1 MRARNPFAGYNVM
14 LLGNLVP
21 LRPLQVRVFVGFFL
35 VSIMKRVDVL
45 PEDNGGIVEF
55 IHGGHASTSW
65 TELVGLEYRKR
76 IFVLSKRYKKTYG
89 SCLHISRLC
98 QQHASRSFMD
108 YFWTRTGWSCGS
120 LWILTFLST
129 HECCQAQSRKHTL
142 FMSGETCCRQSGSNG
157 IDVRTWHP
165 NTQQHGG
172 ITTTTITSTGCIL
185 TMLGPHTLSPVVNW
199 TQTHGKRGL
208 PVKRYLE

>member
-108 YFWTRTGWSCGS
+108 YFWTRTS
-120 LWILTFLST
+120 
-129 HECCQAQSRKHTL
+129 AVHTWVLPGTEQKTYSEAL